1 MHPVLFRIGS
11 HPIYSYG
18 VMIAL
23 AVTAAVL
30 VARWHLKSRFI
41 DTYAAYDIALAAIL
55 GGVVG
60 ARLFYVIG
68 NWSEYASN
76 PLQLLKFW
84 DLQGLVFYGG
94 LAGGTVAVLLVIR
107 WKHLPLWT
115 MADAVALALPLGQ
128 AIGRI
133 GCFLNGDSF
142 GKASGLPWAVTFP
155 QETRNAMG
163 IAAARVHPVQLYE
176 LLLDLGLFVF
186 LLTYRHR
193 EHQEGTLL
201 LLYLVGYGSIRF
213 FLEFYRAHG
222 SAIAGITFQ
231 IMSLLLV
238 LLGGVLFI
246 FRRRLLPALR

>member
-1 MHPVLFRIGS
+1 
-11 HPIYSYG
+11 
-18 VMIAL
+18 MIAL

-30 VARWHLKSRFI
+30 VARWHLKSHFV
-41 DTYAAYDIALAAIL
+41 DTFAAYDIALAAFL
-55 GGVVG
+55 GGIVG

-84 DLQGLVFYGG
+84 ELQGLVFYGG
-94 LAGGTVAVLLVIR
+94 LAGGAVAVLLVIR

-176 LLLDLGLFVF
+176 LLLDLALFIM
-186 LLTYRHR
+186 LITYRRH
-193 EHQEGTLL
+193 EQQEGTLFL
-201 LLYLVGYGSIRF
+201 IYLMGYGSIRF
-213 FLEFYRAHG
+213 FLEFYRAHA
-222 SAIAGITFQ
+222 SSVAGLTFQ
-231 IMSLLLV
+231 IMSLLV
-238 LLGGVLFI
+238 VALGGTLFLV
-246 FRRRLLPALR
+246 RRRLLPALR